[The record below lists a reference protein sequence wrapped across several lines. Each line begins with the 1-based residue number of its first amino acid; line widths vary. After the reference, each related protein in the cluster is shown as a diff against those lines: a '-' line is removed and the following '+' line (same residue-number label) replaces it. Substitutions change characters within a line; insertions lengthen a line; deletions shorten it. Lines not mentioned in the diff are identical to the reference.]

1 MKATLFASLFAVASA
16 SPVFAAPAAPAG
28 APAGGSA
35 LGAFFPLIIFVV
47 IFYFFILRPQKKRQ
61 KTHDNLVNSLTRGD
75 KVITAGGFFG
85 IIRDVKED
93 SVIIEI
99 AEGVPAR
106 VLKGSISS
114 KINVET
120 PKPAPKAEESKAK
133 VEEPKAKVVEP
144 KPKAEENKVQDEE
157 PKLAETPEA
166 GEKAEEK

>member
-1 MKATLFASLFAVASA
+1 MKTSLLASLFALA
-16 SPVFAAPAAPAG
+16 AAPAFADAPAAA
-28 APAGGSA
+28 APQGSA
-35 LGAFFPLIIFVV
+35 IGAFFPLIIFVV

-75 KVITAGGFFG
+75 RVITAGGFFG

-114 KINVET
+114 KINPVE
-120 PKPAPKAEESKAK
+120 PKPAPKAEE
-133 VEEPKAKVVEP
+133 
-144 KPKAEENKVQDEE
+144 PKAEEA
-157 PKLAETPEA
+157 P
-166 GEKAEEK
+166 KAEEK

>member
-1 MKATLFASLFAVASA
+1 MKPTSLATLFALASA
-16 SPVFAAPAAPAG
+16 SAAFADGAPAAANA
-28 APAGGSA
+28 APRGGA

-61 KTHDNLVNSLTRGD
+61 KTHDNLVNSLSRGD

-114 KINVET
+114 KISPET
-120 PKPAPKAEESKAK
+120 PKPAPKAEELKASK
-133 VEEPKAKVVEP
+133 E
-144 KPKAEENKVQDEE
+144 PKAEEIKA
-157 PKLAETPEA
+157 PKESKPAETPEA
-166 GEKAEEK
+166 EAPKSEEKAGEK

>member
-1 MKATLFASLFAVASA
+1 MKSTLFASLFALASA
-16 SPVFAAPAAPAG
+16 SAALADAAPAVAPQ
-28 APAGGSA
+28 GSA

-61 KTHDNLVNSLTRGD
+61 KTHDNLVNSLQRGD

-114 KINVET
+114 KINAE
-120 PKPAPKAEESKAK
+120 PKPAPKAEE
-133 VEEPKAKVVEP
+133 
-144 KPKAEENKVQDEE
+144 PKAEEA
-157 PKLAETPEA
+157 P
-166 GEKAEEK
+166 KAEEKPEEK

>member
-1 MKATLFASLFAVASA
+1 MKSTLFASLFALASA
-16 SPVFAAPAAPAG
+16 SAALADAAPAA
-28 APAGGSA
+28 APQGSA

-61 KTHDNLVNSLTRGD
+61 KTHDNLVNSLQRGD

-114 KINVET
+114 KINAE
-120 PKPAPKAEESKAK
+120 PKPAPKAEE
-133 VEEPKAKVVEP
+133 
-144 KPKAEENKVQDEE
+144 PKAEEA
-157 PKLAETPEA
+157 P
-166 GEKAEEK
+166 KAEEKPAEK

>member
-1 MKATLFASLFAVASA
+1 MKSSLFASLLALASA
-16 SPVFAAPAAPAG
+16 SAAWADG
-28 APAGGSA
+28 APVAAQGSA

-75 KVITAGGFFG
+75 RVITAGGFFG

-114 KINVET
+114 KINPTE
-120 PKPAPKAEESKAK
+120 PKPAPKAEE
-133 VEEPKAKVVEP
+133 
-144 KPKAEENKVQDEE
+144 PKAEEA
-157 PKLAETPEA
+157 P
-166 GEKAEEK
+166 KAEEK

>member
-1 MKATLFASLFAVASA
+1 MKSTLFASLFALASA
-16 SPVFAAPAAPAG
+16 SAALADAAPAVAPQ
-28 APAGGSA
+28 GSA

-61 KTHDNLVNSLTRGD
+61 KTHDNLVNSLQRGD

-114 KINVET
+114 KINAE
-120 PKPAPKAEESKAK
+120 PKPAPKAEE
-133 VEEPKAKVVEP
+133 
-144 KPKAEENKVQDEE
+144 KP
-157 PKLAETPEA
+157 
-166 GEKAEEK
+166 EEK

>member
-1 MKATLFASLFAVASA
+1 MKSTLFASLFALASA
-16 SPVFAAPAAPAG
+16 SAALADVAPAA
-28 APAGGSA
+28 APQGSA
-35 LGAFFPLIIFVV
+35 IGAFFPLIIFVV

-61 KTHDNLVNSLTRGD
+61 KTHDNLVNSLQRGD

-114 KINVET
+114 KINAE
-120 PKPAPKAEESKAK
+120 PKPAPKAEE
-133 VEEPKAKVVEP
+133 
-144 KPKAEENKVQDEE
+144 PKAEEA
-157 PKLAETPEA
+157 P
-166 GEKAEEK
+166 KAEEKPEEK

>member
-1 MKATLFASLFAVASA
+1 MKSSLFAALLALAPASA
-16 SPVFAAPAAPAG
+16 ALADGPAAAAPQ
-28 APAGGSA
+28 GSA

-75 KVITAGGFFG
+75 RVITAGGFFG

-114 KINVET
+114 KINPVE
-120 PKPAPKAEESKAK
+120 PKPAPKAEE
-133 VEEPKAKVVEP
+133 
-144 KPKAEENKVQDEE
+144 PKAEEA
-157 PKLAETPEA
+157 P
-166 GEKAEEK
+166 KAEEK

>member
-1 MKATLFASLFAVASA
+1 MKSSLFASLLVLASA
-16 SPVFAAPAAPAG
+16 SAALADGAAAPQ
-28 APAGGSA
+28 GSA

-47 IFYFFILRPQKKRQ
+47 IFYCFILRPQKKRQ

-75 KVITAGGFFG
+75 RVITAGGFFG

-114 KINVET
+114 KINPTE
-120 PKPAPKAEESKAK
+120 PKPAPKAEE
-133 VEEPKAKVVEP
+133 
-144 KPKAEENKVQDEE
+144 PKAEEA
-157 PKLAETPEA
+157 P
-166 GEKAEEK
+166 KAEEK

>member
-1 MKATLFASLFAVASA
+1 MKSSLFASLLALASA
-16 SPVFAAPAAPAG
+16 SAALADGAAAAPQ
-28 APAGGSA
+28 GSA

-75 KVITAGGFFG
+75 RVITAGGFFG

-114 KINVET
+114 KINPTE
-120 PKPAPKAEESKAK
+120 PKPAPKAEEPK
-133 VEEPKAKVVEP
+133 VEEA
-144 KPKAEENKVQDEE
+144 PKAEEN
-157 PKLAETPEA
+157 
-166 GEKAEEK
+166 